1 MFAWWGRTVYRYR
14 YIVIGVMV
22 ALCLGGGIFGISL
35 GNHVT
40 QSGFY
45 DEGSQSVHASVV
57 ADEAFGRDRTSHV
70 VAILTP
76 PDGQKVDNPQ
86 WQSDVVGELD
96 NFVKD
101 HPDQVVSWVGWLR
114 APDAANATVQQ
125 MKTSDLSKTFVSI
138 PLQGNTDDEILK
150 NYQAVESDLQQL
162 NGGRIELAGLNPL
175 ASELTGSIGEDQR
188 RAEVAAI
195 PLVCVVLFFVF
206 GGVVAAALPG
216 LIGGLTIAGA
226 LGIMRLLAE
235 FMPVHFF
242 AQPVVTLM
250 GLGIAV
256 DYGLFMVSRF
266 REEIAEGYDTEA
278 AVRRT
283 VMTSGRTIMFSAVIL
298 VASSVPLLLFPQGF
312 LKSIT
317 YAIIASV
324 MLAAILSVTVLA
336 AALALLGPRVDALG
350 VRTLLRFTKP
360 YPAPSPAETTDRT
373 NPLAIASIPLGV
385 LVPFAAIPVGHIARA
400 QIRRTYDK
408 GANYA
413 LLGLVLGYIGSF
425 AWIFVGLF
433 AAKDTLGTGI
443 FYLLLAI
450 AIFVAGT
457 ILVLAAASM
466 SPLVRKPTVWWLNW
480 LAEKTQKT
488 KTRAEVEKGF
498 WGKLVNRVMKRPI
511 AFAAPIVIVMILM
524 IIPLGQLS
532 LGGISEKYLP
542 PDNAVRQAQEAFD
555 RSFPGFRT
563 EPLTLVIENDNGE
576 PVTDQQVAEI
586 RSKALT
592 IPGFIQPEDDPT
604 KMWQPR
610 PYQEGGSQD
619 PSVRVIQ
626 NGLVNRNDAAKKVEE
641 LRDIVPPR
649 GLSISVGGTPALEQ
663 DSIHSLFDKLPLM
676 VTILIVTTT
685 ILMFLAFG
693 SVVLP
698 IKAAV
703 MSALTLGSTMG
714 VLTWMFVVGHG
725 SGLMN
730 YTPQPLMAPM
740 IGLIIAVI
748 WGLSTDYEVFLVS
761 RMVEAR
767 ERGLSTAEAIRV
779 GTATTGRLIT
789 GAALVLA
796 VVAGAFV
803 FSDLVM
809 MKYLAFGLLIA
820 LLLDATIV
828 RMFLVPAV
836 MKLLGDDCWW
846 APRWMK
852 RIQERM
858 GLGETELPDE
868 RKRPAVRE
876 TVEDPEALVGAGAP
890 VPPRPRPP
898 HDPTHPVSGS
908 RPGATRAAA
917 PQRVPSA
924 SGTTRIPSTTPP
936 PAAPADEP
944 QTTRLSI
951 AKNAVRNAVSNAA
964 ATARQATRPP
974 APPAPPASAPARPG
988 GGRPP
993 REEREIESWLGE
1005 LRGTGTP
1012 PAPPA
1017 PTPQRPS
1024 AEPTRAMPTAPEGRE
1039 RPRVAPPAPGN
1050 EPTTAIPTPRSRP
1063 PEPVRDPAAAQNP
1076 DAAGDS
1082 DKTQAIPTPSK
1093 QADDAEA
1100 ATEKLNTREDE
1111 ERQRRGGVSAQDLL
1125 RREGRL

>member
-1 MFAWWGRTVYRYR
+1 VFAWWGRTVYRYR

-22 ALCLGGGIFGISL
+22 ALCLGGGIYGISL

-45 DEGSQSVHASVV
+45 DEGSQSVHASVIG
-57 ADEAFGRDRTSHV
+57 DEVYGRDRTSHV

-76 PDGQKVDNPQ
+76 PDGKKVDNPQ
-86 WQSDVVGELD
+86 WQKDVTGELD
-96 NFVKD
+96 KFVED
-101 HPDQVVSWVGWLR
+101 HPDQVVGWVGWLK
-114 APDAANATVQQ
+114 APDAASETVQQ
-125 MKTSDLSKTFVSI
+125 MKTEDLSKTFVSI
-138 PLQGNTDDEILK
+138 PLKGETDDEILI
-150 NYQAVESDLQQL
+150 NYQAVEPDLEQI
-162 NGGRIELAGLNPL
+162 NDGNIKLAGLNPL

-216 LIGGLTIAGA
+216 ITGGLTIAGA

-336 AALALLGPRVDALG
+336 AVLGILGPNVDALG
-350 VRTLLRFTKP
+350 VRTLLR
-360 YPAPSPAETTDRT
+360 
-373 NPLAIASIPLGV
+373 
-385 LVPFAAIPVGHIARA
+385 VPFFRNWRPMRI
-400 QIRRTYDK
+400 
-408 GANYA
+408 
-413 LLGLVLGYIGSF
+413 
-425 AWIFVGLF
+425 
-433 AAKDTLGTGI
+433 
-443 FYLLLAI
+443 
-450 AIFVAGT
+450 
-457 ILVLAAASM
+457 
-466 SPLVRKPTVWWLNW
+466 WLEW

-488 KTRAEVEKGF
+488 KTRAEVEQGF
-498 WGKLVNRVMKRPI
+498 WGKLVNRVMKRPV
-511 AFAAPIVIVMILM
+511 AFAAPIVVGMILL
-524 IIPLGQLS
+524 IIPLGSLS

-542 PDNAVRQAQEAFD
+542 PDNSVRQAQEEFD

-563 EPLTLVIENDNGE
+563 EPLTIVMEREDGE
-576 PVTDQQVAEI
+576 PITDAQIAEV
-586 RSKALT
+586 RNRALT
-592 IPGFIQPEDDPT
+592 VSGFIAPDDDQS
-604 KMWQPR
+604 KMWQER
-610 PYQEGGSQD
+610 AVQEGGSKD

-626 NGLVNRNDAAKKVEE
+626 NGLENRNDAAKKIDE
-641 LRDIVPPR
+641 LRALTPPR
-649 GLSISVGGTPALEQ
+649 GVTVSVGGTPALEQ
-663 DSIHSLFDKLPLM
+663 DSIHSLFEKLPLM
-676 VTILIVTTT
+676 VTLLIVTTT
-685 ILMFLAFG
+685 VLMFLAFG

-714 VLTWMFVVGHG
+714 VLTWMFVDGHG
-725 SGLMN
+725 SGVMN

-767 ERGLSTAEAIRV
+767 ERGLSTAEAIRI

-820 LLLDATIV
+820 LLLDATII

-852 RIQERM
+852 RIQEKL

-876 TVEDPEALVGAGAP
+876 TVDEPEALVGAGAP

-898 HDPTHPVSGS
+898 HDPTHP
-908 RPGATRAAA
+908 GAGRVAPPRGAA
-917 PQRVPSA
+917 PSA
-924 SGTTRIPSTTPP
+924 VGTTRIPAGTPP
-936 PAAPADEP
+936 PPPAQPAPPAPPTPAAPADEEP
-944 QTTRLSI
+944 ATTKFAV
-951 AKNAVRNAVSNAA
+951 AKNAVRNVVSNAA
-964 ATARQATRPP
+964 AATRQAARPP
-974 APPAPPASAPARPG
+974 APPAPPA
-988 GGRPP
+988 

-1005 LRGTGTP
+1005 LRGSGANRPAGGEP
-1012 PAPPA
+1012 PRP
-1017 PTPQRPS
+1017 PQRP
-1024 AEPTRAMPTAPEGRE
+1024 
-1039 RPRVAPPAPGN
+1039 VPPPQPGN
-1050 EPTTAIPTPRSRP
+1050 EPTTAIPTARP
-1063 PEPVRDPAAAQNP
+1063 PQAQQ
-1076 DAAGDS
+1076 DDS
-1082 DKTQAIPTPSK
+1082 
-1093 QADDAEA
+1093 EA
-1100 ATEKLNTREDE
+1100 ATTAIPAQPDANADTEAATQKLNTPDE
-1111 ERQRRGGVSAQDLL
+1111 ERQQRRGGGVSAQDLL

>member
-1 MFAWWGRTVYRYR
+1 MFAWWGRTVYRFR
-14 YIVIGVMV
+14 YAVIGIMV
-22 ALCLGGGIFGISL
+22 ALCLGGGVYGISL
-35 GNHVT
+35 GDHVT

-45 DEGSQSVHASVV
+45 DEGSQSVAASIA
-57 ADEAFGRDRTSHV
+57 ADEAYGRDRTSHV

-76 PDGQKVDNPQ
+76 PDGKKVDDPE
-86 WQSDVVGELD
+86 WMRETTSELD
-96 NFVKD
+96 KLVADN
-101 HPDQVVSWVGWLR
+101 PDQVEAWVGWLK
-114 APDAANATVQQ
+114 APTTTLATVQE
-125 MKTSDLSKTFVSI
+125 MKTQDLSKTFVSI
-138 PLQGNTDDEILK
+138 PLKGDDDDTILK
-150 NYQAVESDLQQL
+150 NYQAVEDELQQI
-162 NGGRIELAGLNPL
+162 NDGNIQLAGLNPL
-175 ASELTGSIGEDQR
+175 ASELTGTIGEDQR

-206 GGVVAAALPG
+206 GGVIAAALPG
-216 LIGGLTIAGA
+216 IIGGLTIAGA
-226 LGIMRLLAE
+226 LGIMRLFAE

-266 REEIAEGYDTEA
+266 REELAEGYDTEA
-278 AVRRT
+278 AVRRA

-324 MLAAILSVTVLA
+324 MLAAILSVTLLP
-336 AALALLGPRVDALG
+336 AALGILGPRVDALG
-350 VRTLLRFTKP
+350 VRWLLKFAQPDSTTPVAGNPNTNTLAL
-360 YPAPSPAETTDRT
+360 
-373 NPLAIASIPLGV
+373 ASIPAGL
-385 LVPFAAIPVGHIARA
+385 LLPPVGIALGHIARKRIKETGEQGA
-400 QIRRTYDK
+400 Q
-408 GANYA
+408 YA
-413 LLGLVLGYIGSF
+413 LIGLTLGYLTLLGGLAYGIVAMRDADVIGT
-425 AWIFVGLF
+425 ALYWVL
-433 AAKDTLGTGI
+433 LGI
-443 FYLLLAI
+443 V
-450 AIFVAGT
+450 IFVAVVVAG
-457 ILVLAAASM
+457 VALARYV
-466 SPLVRKPTVWWLNW
+466 PLARTPIVWWLNW

-511 AFAAPIVIVMILM
+511 AFAAPIVVVMILM
-524 IIPLGQLS
+524 IIPLGSLS

-542 PDNAVRQAQEAFD
+542 PDNPVRSAQEDFD
-555 RSFPGFRT
+555 RTFPGFRT
-563 EPLTLVIENDNGE
+563 EPLTMVIQNTDGE

-586 RSKALT
+586 RNKALT
-592 IPGFIQPEDDPT
+592 IPGFIEPDGDPS

-610 PYQEGGSQD
+610 GGESSD

-626 NGLVNRNDAAKKVEE
+626 NGLIDRNDASKKIDE
-641 LRDIVPPR
+641 LRSITPPR
-649 GLSISVGGTPALEQ
+649 GLTISVGGTPALEQ

-714 VLTWMFVVGHG
+714 VLTWMFVEGHG
-725 SGLMN
+725 AGLMN

-767 ERGLSTAEAIRV
+767 ERGMSTAEAIRI

-828 RMFLVPAV
+828 RMFLVPAI

-852 RIQERM
+852 RIQERL

-868 RKRPAVRE
+868 RRRPAVRD
-876 TVEDPEALVGAGAP
+876 TVEDERALVGAGAP

-898 HDPTHPVSGS
+898 HDPTHPAVEGSS
-908 RPGATRAAA
+908 RPGATSVAGPPRAND
-917 PQRVPSA
+917 PSDA
-924 SGTTRIPSTTPP
+924 GTTRLPSAAKPP
-936 PAAPADEP
+936 NAPSDEP

-951 AKNAVRNAVSNAA
+951 AKNAVRNAVTNAA
-964 ATARQATRPP
+964 AATRD
-974 APPAPPASAPARPG
+974 AARPPVPKA
-988 GGRPP
+988 RP

-1005 LRGTGTP
+1005 LRGTGAPTPP

-1017 PTPQRPS
+1017 PPAPPKRPS
-1024 AEPTRAMPTAPEGRE
+1024 AESTRAMPEQRPSRPE
-1039 RPRVAPPAPGN
+1039 PGD
-1050 EPTTAIPTPRSRP
+1050 EPTTAIPTPAQRGTP
-1063 PEPVRDPAAAQNP
+1063 PEGGA
-1076 DAAGDS
+1076 DADA
-1082 DKTQAIPTPSK
+1082 TTAIPTQRK
-1093 QADDAEA
+1093 DDADA

-1111 ERQRRGGVSAQDLL
+1111 ERKRRGGGVSAQDLL
-1125 RREGRL
+1125 RREGRI